1 MKMRNL
7 QTWMSCKGVTQADLA
22 CMLDVTQ
29 GAVSHWL
36 NGTNCPRASALV
48 GLSRLTGMTL
58 DQLMDQADYRASPDP
73 SDVQ

>member
-1 MKMRNL
+1 MRNL
-7 QTWMSCKGVTQADLA
+7 ETWMSCQGVTQAKLA
-22 CMLDVTQ
+22 EAMDVTQ
-29 GAVSHWL
+29 VAVSHWL
-36 NGTNCPRASALV
+36 NGTNFPRASTLV